1 MEGRFVTLFNAL
13 PAAGFRSPFTKYLV
27 YYDGPVAEADLCGQG
42 ASDATGFGLAA
53 MYVQACSGAPVS
65 VVAAHELLHTLGA
78 VPRGAPNRC
87 PDPNGAHTCDSMA
100 DLMHPFLDTSPLDA
114 KLLDPGRDD
123 YYGHSGTFTD
133 SQDSPWLVQ
142 LDRQQPFTTT
152 ISGSRWSDGRRARPR
167 LRADLHDHVERV
179 DASHPESCS
188 PSRVE
193 ARSLGR
199 RVHRRLDLRCHGRP
213 PASRCRRSSLLSVFR
228 LSVAVSGRGAVRS
241 SRAGITCRPRCSAA
255 FPSFAP
261 VGLDRD
267 AGEGLAVPLL
277 ERRVPR
283 NETHVHGPDDCCDER
298 SSCLFTRVVP
308 RLTSSRRS
316 GSVLRVE
323 AKHDVLV
330 VGAGCAGM
338 RAAIEAF
345 DAGADVAMISKI
357 HPVRSHSGAAEG
369 GINAALGNASED
381 DPEKHAFD
389 TVKGSDYLG
398 DQDAI
403 EILCQEAPDDVYQ
416 LEHWGAVFSRTPDG
430 RIAQRPFGAA
440 GEPRTA
446 YAADITG
453 HVLIHVL
460 YEQVMKR
467 DIKTYEEF
475 FAWKLVIDEDRCQG
489 VISWDLLDG
498 GLKSIGAK
506 TVILATGG
514 AGRLYTGT
522 TNAYA
527 CTGDGMTMALRAG
540 VALKDME
547 MMQFHPTT
555 LAPTGVLITEGC
567 RGEGA
572 YLLNAQSERFLIR
585 YAPNAMELASR
596 DVISRAEQTEIDEGR
611 GIDGNVMLDL
621 RHLGAERILER
632 LHGTRELSMTFA
644 GVDPIF
650 EPIPV
655 RPGAH
660 YHMGGV
666 DTDVWGRTSLEGLYA
681 AGEVACVSVHGAN
694 RLGGNALMETIT
706 YGKRA
711 GAHAADWA
719 LSNTTITVPPSVE
732 EDAERELKT
741 LLDRTDGERPW
752 QIRDELAETMH
763 VNFGVF
769 RREEQMLA
777 QGDLVQKLRER
788 YERVV
793 VEDKGDVFNTDLTQA
808 LELGFLL
815 ELAECMIVSGLAR
828 KESRGAHARPYDYP
842 DRDDESYL
850 KHTLVTW
857 EDDAP
862 KLDWKPVT
870 MTKWEPEERKY

>member
-1 MEGRFVTLFNAL
+1 
-13 PAAGFRSPFTKYLV
+13 
-27 YYDGPVAEADLCGQG
+27 
-42 ASDATGFGLAA
+42 
-53 MYVQACSGAPVS
+53 
-65 VVAAHELLHTLGA
+65 
-78 VPRGAPNRC
+78 
-87 PDPNGAHTCDSMA
+87 
-100 DLMHPFLDTSPLDA
+100 
-114 KLLDPGRDD
+114 
-123 YYGHSGTFTD
+123 
-133 SQDSPWLVQ
+133 
-142 LDRQQPFTTT
+142 
-152 ISGSRWSDGRRARPR
+152 
-167 LRADLHDHVERV
+167 
-179 DASHPESCS
+179 
-188 PSRVE
+188 
-193 ARSLGR
+193 
-199 RVHRRLDLRCHGRP
+199 
-213 PASRCRRSSLLSVFR
+213 
-228 LSVAVSGRGAVRS
+228 
-241 SRAGITCRPRCSAA
+241 
-255 FPSFAP
+255 
-261 VGLDRD
+261 
-267 AGEGLAVPLL
+267 
-277 ERRVPR
+277 
-283 NETHVHGPDDCCDER
+283 
-298 SSCLFTRVVP
+298 
-308 RLTSSRRS
+308 
-316 GSVLRVE
+316 VE
-323 AKHDVLV
+323 AKHDVVV

-416 LEHWGAVFSRTPDG
+416 LEHWGAVFSRTADG

-467 DIKTYEEF
+467 DIATYEEF
-475 FAWKLVIDEDRCQG
+475 FAWKLVVDDGRCQG
-489 VISWDLLDG
+489 VIAWDLLHG
-498 GLKSIGAK
+498 GLKSIPAK

-527 CTGDGMTMALRAG
+527 CTGDGMAMALRSG

-572 YLLNAQSERFLIR
+572 YLLNAQAERFLVR

-611 GIDGNVMLDL
+611 GLDGNVLLDL
-621 RHLGAERILER
+621 RHLGADKILER

-644 GVDPIF
+644 GVDPIY

-706 YGKRA
+706 YGKRV
-711 GAHAADWA
+711 GRHASEWA
-719 LSNTTITVPPSVE
+719 LANTTVEVPASLEV
-732 EDAERELKT
+732 DAESELKT
-741 LLDRTDGERPW
+741 LLDRTEGERPW

-763 VNFGVF
+763 ENFGVF
-769 RREEQMLA
+769 RREEQMLE
-777 QGDLVQKLRER
+777 QGVIVQSLRER

-793 VEDKGDVFNTDLTQA
+793 VEDKGDVFNSDLTQA
-808 LELGFLL
+808 LELGYLL
-815 ELAECMIVSGLAR
+815 DLAECMVVSGLAR
-828 KESRGAHARPYDYP
+828 KESRGAHARPHDFP
-842 DRDDESYL
+842 SRDDENYL
-850 KHTLVTW
+850 RHTMVTW
-857 EDDAP
+857 KDGAAE
-862 KLDWKPVT
+862 LDWKPVT
-870 MTKWEPEERKY
+870 MTKWQPEERKY